1 MNWNE
6 LLKSKTVWTGV
17 AGVVAAAS
25 AYFTGQLALY
35 PAIMSALGS
44 LAAVFI
50 KDAVVSATKPQ

>member
-25 AYFTGQLALY
+25 AYFTGQVGLY